1 MNLVMTKN
9 SVKDNKEKINEL
21 KTIIDGLGDNKNNL
35 KDIPKSSNNGTFDSN

>member
-21 KTIIDGLGDNKNNL
+21 KSIIDGRGDLKNQAHDISNQS
-35 KDIPKSSNNGTFDSN
+35 KDGTFDAN